1 MKHIFFIFLL
11 FINLSFAQDNVS
23 SKSDNSGFFTDLSN
37 EIKEMTDEIL
47 DSNVS
52 DSLKLENLQSYMEN
66 LKFDDNFT
74 KDEIEFNLIGHKKNF
89 ITFAYDKYDHIDTD
103 AAGNSY
109 LRDRLE
115 GQFQISIKTPLY
127 KNFLGTGGTLYGAY
141 TQNSLWQVFDHDHSA
156 PFRETNYMPEAFI
169 DWDMDKV
176 YGETHLKK
184 IRLAVI
190 HQSNGSDIPTSRSW
204 NRYEG
209 MVVFKLNDTYFGGNA
224 WYRWDEDAK
233 KSSTSTQGD
242 DNPDL
247 EDYIGKQK
255 IFVKHMFNDD
265 YSLELSHQNNIF
277 DYDVSR
283 GNTIVDLAM
292 PSFNKNFD
300 FIIRYYY
307 GYGESL
313 IDYNQKVNKIS
324 FGILLTDWI

>member
-1 MKHIFFIFLL
+1 
-11 FINLSFAQDNVS
+11 
-23 SKSDNSGFFTDLSN
+23 
-37 EIKEMTDEIL
+37 
-47 DSNVS
+47 
-52 DSLKLENLQSYMEN
+52 MEN
-66 LKFDDNFT
+66 IKFDDNFT
-74 KDEIEFNLIGHKKNF
+74 KDEVNFNLIGHKKNF
-89 ITFAYDKYDHIDTD
+89 IAFGYDKYDHIDTD
-103 AAGNSY
+103 AAGDDY
-109 LRDRLE
+109 TRDRLE
-115 GQFQISIKTPLY
+115 AQFQISIKTPLY
-127 KNFLGTGGTLYGAY
+127 KNFLGSGGTLYGAY

-169 DWDMDKV
+169 DWDMDKI

-209 MVVFKLNDTYFGGNA
+209 MVLFKLHDTYFGANA
-224 WYRWDEDAK
+224 WYRWEEDEKTNANA
-233 KSSTSTQGD
+233 TQGD

-255 IFVKHMFNDD
+255 VFVKYMFNDD
-265 YSLELSHQNNIF
+265 YSLELSHQNDIF
-277 DYDVSR
+277 DYDPSK
-283 GNTIVDLAM
+283 GNTIIDLAM

-300 FIIRYYY
+300 FILRYYY

-313 IDYNQKVNKIS
+313 IDYDEKVNKIS